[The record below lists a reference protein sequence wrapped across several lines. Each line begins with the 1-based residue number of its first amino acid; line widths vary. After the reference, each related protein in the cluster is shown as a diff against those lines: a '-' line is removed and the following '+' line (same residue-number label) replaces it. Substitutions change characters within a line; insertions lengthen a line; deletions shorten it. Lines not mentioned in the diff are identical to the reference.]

1 MSLCGFFIPMNK
13 LFWIKVIA
21 VNGLLSVVLGA
32 FTAHILEGVLTAQRI
47 ETFNTA
53 VDYQIYHTLAL
64 LGLICID
71 DKLLAMRW
79 KKYAAVFFLLGIILF
94 CGSLY
99 LLIATNISK
108 LAMLTPL
115 GGLSFMIG
123 WIMLLLAAIREN

>member
-1 MSLCGFFIPMNK
+1 MLLCGFFIPMNK

-21 VNGLLSVVLGA
+21 VNGLLSVLLGA
-32 FTAHILEGVLTAQRI
+32 FTAHVLGGILTAQRI

-53 VDYQIYHTLAL
+53 VEYHIFHTLAL
-64 LGLICID
+64 FGLICID
-71 DKLLAMRW
+71 DKLLAPRW
-79 KKYAAVFFLLGIILF
+79 KKYAAGFFLLGIILF

-99 LLIATNISK
+99 VLIATNISK
-108 LAMLTPL
+108 LAIITPL

>member
-123 WIMLLLAAIREN
+123 WIMLLFAAIREN

>member
-1 MSLCGFFIPMNK
+1 MNK

-71 DKLLAMRW
+71 DKLLAVRW

-99 LLIATNISK
+99 FLIATNFLK
-108 LAMLTPL
+108 LAMITPL
-115 GGLSFMIG
+115 GGISFMIG